1 MKYRKPIFTLLFL
14 MGFLT
19 IGAQTRCDSVLISQD
34 TNITVGNAVT
44 LRAHNLFD
52 YQWLPASAFNNPAD
66 SFQTVSP
73 TATTTYYITGH
84 YISDNVVTNG
94 NFESGNTGFNSQYQ
108 YSTTVTQAG
117 QWGWGIIW
125 NAGTYTINST
135 SANVHSA
142 FVNIPCVDHTTGSGN
157 CMFVNGNETAGAE
170 VWRENITV
178 TPNTDYIFIAWVATL
193 SSNSSSSGNA
203 LARLQFS
210 INNQTIGNIFNSPS
224 QTAVWER
231 FYQVWNSGSNTSAII
246 RIINQNT
253 EGGGGNDFALDD
265 ISFSP
270 LYPCTDS
277 VTVTVGVPL
286 DALDDQVAA
295 CRGTSLTMRPL
306 DNDIIDN
313 WCGTVQPEIV
323 TPPTH
328 ASAQVNGPNIDF
340 TFDPTFTGT
349 ETMSYRIC
357 CSGRCDTAQITLT
370 TSGKENEIF
379 ERACDHFVWNGQT
392 YSSSG
397 AYNRHFVSADGC
409 DSTVTLYLT
418 IDDCTVPVY
427 FPSAISPS
435 IADGHN
441 DRLSLPDIAKP
452 QMEEFKIRI
461 FDRWGNIVFYSED
474 KDFVWDGTRNGKL
487 LPNSVYVYELR
498 YKTAFEEDYKKLKG
512 TITVL

>member
-1 MKYRKPIFTLLFL
+1 MKHRKLTVTLLFIV
-14 MGFLT
+14 GFLT
-19 IGAQTRCDSVLISQD
+19 LTAQTHCDSVLLTHD
-34 TNITVGNAVT
+34 TTITAGNAVT

-66 SFQTVSP
+66 SIQTVSP
-73 TATTTYYITGH
+73 TTTTTYHITGH
-84 YISDNVVTNG
+84 YIADNVVTNG
-94 NFESGNTGFNSQYQ
+94 NFESGNIGFVTDYN
-108 YSTTVTQAG
+108 YSNTVSTY
-117 QWGWGIIW
+117 GWGTAIIGDA
-125 NAGTYTINST
+125 NSYTINTS
-135 SANVHSA
+135 SANVHSHFA
-142 FVNIPCVDHTTGSGN
+142 TYPCTDHTSGSGQ
-157 CMFVNGNETAGAE
+157 CMFVNGSGTPNTC
-170 VWRENITV
+170 VWQQTIQT

-193 SSNSSSSGNA
+193 SSNPTSSGS
-203 LARLQFS
+203 ARASLQFS
-210 INNQTIGNIFNSPS
+210 INGQTIGSVFNSPP
-224 QTAVWER
+224 QTATWER
-231 FYQVWNSGSNTSAII
+231 FYQPWNSGNNTQAII
-246 RIINQNT
+246 KIINQNT
-253 EGGGGNDFALDD
+253 EEGGGNDFALDD

-270 LYPCTDS
+270 LLPCDDS

-313 WCGTVQPEIV
+313 WCGTVPPEIV

-328 ASAQVNGPNIDF
+328 ASAQVNGPNIDLAF
-340 TFDPTFTGT
+340 HSTFTGT

-357 CSGRCDTAQITLT
+357 CGGRCDTAEITLT

-498 YKTAFEEDYKKLKG
+498 YKTAFEEDYKILKG